1 MKDIHKALNYFG
13 FMCVFMFSLGFIF
26 RWVLRDVIALD
37 QLLGLSIGI
46 IILITVFLVKRYS
59 KESHNSGNLK

>member
-1 MKDIHKALNYFG
+1 MKEVHKALNYFG
-13 FMCVFMFSLGFIF
+13 VMCVFMFSLGFIF

-37 QLLGLSIGI
+37 QLLGLGI

-59 KESHNSGNLK
+59 KESHTSGNLK

>member
-1 MKDIHKALNYFG
+1 MKGVHKALNYFG
-13 FMCVFMFSLGFIF
+13 VMCLFIFSLGFIF

-46 IILITVFLVKRYS
+46 IILITVFFVKRYS
-59 KESHNSGNLK
+59 KESHIR

>member
-1 MKDIHKALNYFG
+1 MKDVHKALNYFG
-13 FMCVFMFSLGFIF
+13 VMCVFMFSLGFIF

-46 IILITVFLVKRYS
+46 IILITVFFMKRYSS
-59 KESHNSGNLK
+59 KESHNS